1 MNSKTC
7 GRGCSQNWDVRCCCE
22 LNCPAKN
29 SLLQFHNCPMRL
41 NTTYFCIGN
50 DREIYKLAENNNWK
64 PIKRIFGMNKKELKQ
79 IKNGG
84 TKTTKVPPM
93 KNLMRNKFSFIK

>member
-1 MNSKTC
+1 MKRPEAMNSKTC
-7 GRGCSQNWDVRCCCE
+7 GRGCQQNWDVRCCCE

-29 SLLQFHNCPMRL
+29 SLLQFHKCPMRL

-79 IKNGG
+79 IK
-84 TKTTKVPPM
+84 KWWYEDHK
-93 KNLMRNKFSFIK
+93 SSSDEESAEE